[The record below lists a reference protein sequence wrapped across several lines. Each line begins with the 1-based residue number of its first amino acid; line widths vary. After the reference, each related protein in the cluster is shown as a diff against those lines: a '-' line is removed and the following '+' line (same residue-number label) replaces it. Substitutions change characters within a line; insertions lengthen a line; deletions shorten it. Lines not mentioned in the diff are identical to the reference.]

1 MYNYIPFF
9 QGEEKE
15 RAIWNST
22 SAQRMRKQ
30 ISRQTRREKYLK
42 EKERLKDPVIRKQV
56 RQRRAAQYIQ
66 YKNEK
71 LKSVKK

>member
-1 MYNYIPFF
+1 
-9 QGEEKE
+9 
-15 RAIWNST
+15 
-22 SAQRMRKQ
+22 MRKQ